1 MSNDNT
7 SPNIT
12 TITSISI
19 DKGQRL
25 TFEGNLCRVER
36 VVDDQITLENEVSRR
51 MTVISEKDLIAKWM
65 AGQAAFIL
73 DGDRIDKLGAADDN
87 LGRQF
92 DDFPKELQ
100 ERALRARSYVVDAL
114 EKMPIRQSDRHLKA
128 LIAEVAEAIDDKQ
141 PPSART
147 VRRWIK
153 AWRLSGSD
161 IRSLIPCDAAK
172 GNREP
177 QIPPLLAS
185 MIEHRIDDA
194 YCRRERVTVD
204 TLAAYVLGDLDEYN
218 AAVLPRER
226 LPLPSNET
234 LSRAIRRRD
243 PYQIAVARLGKDA
256 ADALYKPVFSTPR
269 AEYPLHIVQI
279 DHVRVNVLVYIG
291 DHAVVRRAWLSAALD
306 LCTRMIVGLHF
317 GFDAPSSVVVMQL
330 IRNMVSAKTHV
341 LEKYPD
347 IKADWPCFGLPKII
361 LVDNGREFHSAHFRD
376 ACYQLG
382 IEVRYCEAG
391 RPQQK
396 ASVERI
402 FRTFN
407 DQYFHQIPGTTF
419 ENPTKRGDYDSKGRA
434 VIDLDLL
441 VKHFHRFVI
450 DVYHRKYHRG
460 LREVPLEAWT
470 KGIKAHPV
478 KLPPS
483 VEDLIILTSKVESA
497 EILHYGVELNDLR
510 YNSLTLAQLRP
521 RKGEEK
527 KFVVR
532 YDPLDLSRIWIL
544 DEAQGTYLEVPSTD
558 LDYTTGLSEAE
569 HNLVKAQAK
578 KANGGTKVN
587 RETRLRTLKAIF
599 DEIRAADPARNAAA
613 KKANRAALGGPDS
626 PHVQMREAKRAI
638 PPSSSGF
645 GDMYG
650 DDDLD
655 LNERPDPLD
664 ALDDE
669 AANDDVDLDDWAKR
683 YEPA

>member
-7 SPNIT
+7 KPI
-12 TITSISI
+12 ITSIAI

-36 VVDDQITLENEVSRR
+36 IVDDQITLENEVSHRI
-51 MTVISEKDLIAKWM
+51 TVLSEKDLIAKWM
-65 AGQAAFIL
+65 ANEVAFIL
-73 DGDRIDKLGAADDN
+73 EGDRIDKLGAANDN
-87 LGRQF
+87 LSRQF
-92 DDFPKELQ
+92 DDFPEEAQ
-100 ERALRARSYVVDAL
+100 ERARRARSYVVDVL
-114 EKMPIRQSDRHLKA
+114 DKMPIRQSDRHLKA
-128 LIAEVAEAIDDKQ
+128 LIAEVAKTIDDKQ
-141 PPSART
+141 PPSPRT

-153 AWRLSGSD
+153 AWQLSNGD

-172 GNREP
+172 GNRQP
-177 QIPPLLAS
+177 QIPSLLAT
-185 MIEHRIDDA
+185 MIEDRIDDA

-256 ADALYKPVFSTPR
+256 ADAHYKPVFETPP

-279 DHVRVNVLVYIG
+279 DHVRVNVLVCVG

-306 LCTRMIVGLHF
+306 LYSRMIVGLHF

-347 IKADWPCFGLPKII
+347 IKADWPCFGLPKIVV
-361 LVDNGREFHSAHFRD
+361 VDNGKEFHSAHFRD
-376 ACYQLG
+376 ACFQLG
-382 IEVRYCEAG
+382 IEIRFCEAG

-407 DQYFHQIPGTTF
+407 DQYLHQVPGTTF

-441 VKHFHRFVI
+441 VKHFHRYVI
-450 DVYHRKYHRG
+450 DIYHRKYHRG
-460 LREVPLEAWT
+460 LREAPLEAWT
-470 KGIKAHPV
+470 KGIRAHPV

-483 VEDLIILTSKVESA
+483 VEDLIILTSKVDSA
-497 EILHYGVELNDLR
+497 EIHTYGIELSDLR
-510 YNSLTLAQLRP
+510 YNSLKLAQMRP
-521 RKGEEK
+521 SRGEEK
-527 KFVVR
+527 KFVFR
-532 YDPLDLSRIWIL
+532 YDPMDLSRIWVL
-544 DEAQGTYLEVPSTD
+544 DEAKGTYVEVPSTD
-558 LDYTTGLSEAE
+558 LDYTTGLSEAQHE
-569 HNLVKAQAK
+569 LIKTQAK
-578 KANGGTKVN
+578 KANGSTKVN
-587 RETRLRTLKAIF
+587 RETWLRTMKAIF
-599 DEIRAADPARNAAA
+599 DEVRAADPAGNAAA
-613 KKANRAALGGPDS
+613 KKAKRAALGGPDS
-626 PHVQMREAKRAI
+626 PHVEMREAKRAI
-638 PPSSSGF
+638 PQSSSGF

-650 DDDLD
+650 DDDLGLD
-655 LNERPDPLD
+655 ERPDPLD

-683 YEPA
+683 YEQA